1 MTTAAVLFD
10 LDGTLLDTLED
21 IAAAVNRALASLG
34 FPPHPNKAYRYF
46 VGEGI
51 GELARRALPENRRG
65 VDDVKACLSAISR
78 EYGGSLLVKT
88 QPYPGVPEL
97 LAELVKR
104 NILCAVVSNKPHEL
118 TMRSVRALFPGV
130 PFGAVLGER
139 TGIPTKPDPAI
150 ALEAAA
156 ALGVAPAQCAY
167 VGDSGVDM
175 KTAVA
180 AGMFPVGALWGFRDK
195 DELVANGAKALLKHP
210 MDLLE
215 VIDKRFE
222 GMAGILG
229 TDGDMLKSLMEDKKR
244 EREL

>member
-1 MTTAAVLFD
+1 MLFD

-21 IAAAVNRALASLG
+21 IADAVNRALASLG
-34 FPPHPNKAYRYF
+34 VPPHPNKAYRYF

-65 VDDVKACLSAISR
+65 TDDIRACLLAISR
-78 EYGGSLLVKT
+78 EYGGGLLVKT
-88 QPYPGVPEL
+88 KPYPGILEL

-104 NILCAVVSNKPHEL
+104 RIRCAVVSNKPHEL
-118 TMRSVRALFPGV
+118 TLRSVGTLFPGF

-139 TGIPTKPDPAI
+139 SGVPPKPDPTV
-150 ALEAAA
+150 ALEAAST
-156 ALGVAPAQCAY
+156 LGVVPAQCVY

-180 AGMFPVGALWGFRDK
+180 AGMYPVGALWGFREK
-195 DELVANGAKALLKHP
+195 DELVANGAKALIKHP
-210 MDLLE
+210 LDLLKLL
-215 VIDKRFE
+215 DKKFE

-229 TDGDMLKSLMEDKKR
+229 TDGDMLASLLKDKKR
-244 EREL
+244 EREN